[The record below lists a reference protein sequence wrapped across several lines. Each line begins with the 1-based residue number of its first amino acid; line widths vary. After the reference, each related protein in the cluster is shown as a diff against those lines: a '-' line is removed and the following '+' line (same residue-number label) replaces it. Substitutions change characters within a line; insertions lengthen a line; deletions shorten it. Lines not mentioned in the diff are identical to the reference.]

1 MRYSGTGE
9 HGRVKTIFNSLLKA
23 SKWTRPDKTS
33 EQVFIQLIPV
43 LKFNIVWKRRNIKNM
58 FEGPNFSQ

>member
-43 LKFNIVWKRRNIKNM
+43 LKFNW
-58 FEGPNFSQ
+58 